1 MRADNVQTG
10 TSFTFY
16 TGLLLMGIIANP
28 SALAALDEQVNS
40 NYQGVSGLVQIP
52 TAATIPEGYFEFSST
67 NLIDGIYKREYQIG
81 EGNYQSGHS
90 NHLLFS
96 PLSNVE
102 VSLRN
107 VGVKFGEGNDLSANI
122 KYRFDYFAQ
131 YGVDIAVGMTDF
143 GGLGSYFDGYY
154 GVVSKTY
161 RDLTFT
167 AGIGQYSPR
176 NDTETSIASRYNDGF
191 VGVEYRANDWLS
203 VMLEHDG
210 VDHAAAVTLRTPSA
224 WFNNQLSLYSKII
237 VTDDYSRANNNTVD
251 VLVGIQ
257 GRIATSTPAV
267 TRSKTRPA
275 THTLAPAS
283 SNTETRIAAVAENQN
298 KPGSD
303 LTALINAG
311 EIFTTQG
318 SVAFKSREKSHL
330 SVISELR
337 TRIAAQGFDSVWVGE
352 RDKDLVVTF
361 ENNVFNRNDIDAL
374 GVVLGLINACALGAY
389 DYEHVILGLNN
400 LNTPVMNI
408 KLTTAHLSD
417 FYAGMSKLQFETLP
431 LTPVFHRG
439 DVRVGGVTHPYWR
452 PQVSIAPKLRKFM
465 ATEIGMYDH
474 ALALNTH
481 IRIPLFSGTE
491 LSLDHDLPISESDDF
506 APGKAFYP
514 FRIQAGIKSLLLRH
528 TRHVGLFA
536 KDVFISGAIGQY
548 QDPFEQP
555 YYVAFTESQS
565 TLATN
570 HNLSLRVGVAS
581 HKDVSLTKRIA
592 TAKYRYYIPQ
602 WNTDLSIEAGQYW
615 NQDRGF
621 TLSAQ
626 KHYGD
631 TRLRVFYQST
641 DRHSVGVDITIP
653 FTTHKDVTPSSWG
666 QLKGADSWVYTG
678 QTVIKRIPQGGNNL
692 SVQRAFVPVHL
703 NHLNTTYFNDDRLHK
718 EYLLANQNRLKL
730 AYRTFVQ

>member
-1 MRADNVQTG
+1 VRADNVQIAT
-10 TSFTFY
+10 TFTFY

-28 SALAALDEQVNS
+28 SALAALDEHTNS

-52 TAATIPEGYFEFSST
+52 TAATIPEGYFEFSTT

-81 EGNYQSGHS
+81 AGDYQSGRS

-96 PLSNVE
+96 PLGNVE

-107 VGVKFGEGNDLSANI
+107 VGVKFGDGNDLSANI
-122 KYRFDYFAQ
+122 KYRFDRFAQ
-131 YGVDIAVGMTDF
+131 YGVDIAVGMTDV

-154 GVVSKTY
+154 GVVSKKY
-161 RDLTFT
+161 NNLTFT

-176 NDTETSIASRYNDGF
+176 NDTETSIASRYNNGF
-191 VGVEYRANDWLS
+191 VGVEYRANEWLS

-210 VDHAAAVTLRTPSA
+210 VDHAAAVSLRTPSA
-224 WFNNQLSLYSKII
+224 WFNNQLSLYSKLVI
-237 VTDDYSRANNNTVD
+237 TDDYSRANTNTVD

-257 GRIATSTPAV
+257 GRFYSSTPPSTA
-267 TRSKTRPA
+267 SKYTK
-275 THTLAPAS
+275 
-283 SNTETRIAAVAENQN
+283 

-311 EIFTTQG
+311 EKFTTQG
-318 SVAFKSREKSHL
+318 SVAFKTTEMSHL

-352 RDKDLVVTF
+352 RGKDLVVTF

-374 GVVLGLINACALGAY
+374 GVVLGLINGCALEAY

-400 LNTPVMNI
+400 LDTPVMNI

-417 FYAGMSKLQFETLP
+417 FYADMARLQFESLP

-465 ATEIGMYDH
+465 ATEIGMYDYS
-474 ALALNTH
+474 LALNTH
-481 IRIPLFSGTE
+481 IRVPLFQGTE
-491 LSLDHDLPISESDDF
+491 LSLDHDVPISESDDF
-506 APGKAFYP
+506 APGRAFYP
-514 FRIQAGIKSLLLRH
+514 FRIQSGVKSLLLRH
-528 TRHVGLFA
+528 TRHVDLFA
-536 KDVFISGAIGQY
+536 KDIFISGAIGHY
-548 QDPFEQP
+548 QDTFEQP
-555 YYVAFTESQS
+555 YYVAFSESQS

-581 HKDVSLTKRIA
+581 HRDASLTKRIA
-592 TAKYRYYIPQ
+592 TVKYRYYISQ

-631 TRLRVFYQST
+631 TRLRVFYQNT

-678 QTVIKRIPQGGNNL
+678 QTVVKSATQGGNNL

-703 NHLNTTYFNDDRLHK
+703 NHLTTTYFNDDRLHK
-718 EYLLANQNRLKL
+718 DYLLANQNRLKM
-730 AYRTFVQ
+730 AYRKFVQ